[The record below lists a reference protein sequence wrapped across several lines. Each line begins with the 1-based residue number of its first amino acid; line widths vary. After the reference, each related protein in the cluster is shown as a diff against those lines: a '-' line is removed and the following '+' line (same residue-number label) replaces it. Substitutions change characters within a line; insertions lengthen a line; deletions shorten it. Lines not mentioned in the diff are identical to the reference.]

1 MHDAIFAC
9 TILLTCACILWLT
22 FQVFVAGDDAV
33 DGVGDEMEVRSRE
46 RVCVCERE
54 REREGVCL
62 CVCLYKMTVMSWL
75 HCVVCVCVCMRERWR
90 EGVSVCVSVYVTV
103 CVYVQDDS
111 DELVPLFSV
120 CVCACVC
127 VG

>member
-9 TILLTCACILWLT
+9 TILLTCACILRLT

-46 RVCVCERE
+46 RVCVRE
-54 REREGVCL
+54 REREGGSVSL
-62 CVCLYKMTVMSWL
+62 CVFVQDDSDELAPLCS
-75 HCVVCVCVCMRERWR
+75 VCVCVCMRERWR

-120 CVCACVC
+120 CVCVRVC
-127 VG
+127 V